1 MKKILKLLNKFND
14 KQTYPLHSIC
24 IFSDES
30 GRIFDYKMD
39 EIYSFRNLKQ
49 LKQYLKND

>member
-1 MKKILKLLNKFND
+1 MKKILKLLKKFN
-14 KQTYPLHSIC
+14 KNSKFGLHSIC
-24 IFSDES
+24 IFSDKS
-30 GRIFDYKMD
+30 GRIFDYKKD